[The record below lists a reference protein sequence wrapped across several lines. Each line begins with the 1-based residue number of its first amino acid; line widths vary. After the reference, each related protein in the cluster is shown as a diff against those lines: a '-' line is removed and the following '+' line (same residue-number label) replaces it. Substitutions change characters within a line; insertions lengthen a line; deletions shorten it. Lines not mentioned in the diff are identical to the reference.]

1 PLVSLYRRSED
12 FGQWLH
18 RLDAS
23 DVRAGQHSAHAD
35 GAELP
40 CDGICLA
47 SALWSQRSELVVVVP
62 LPTVTGRTV
71 SDQMDGRVGDGACGV
86 GRLDQLTV
94 EGIGH
99 QLGRLRQRQPA
110 KVVDLLARGEA
121 CVPVG
126 AHQEIVDLL
135 HARGSWVAVGSGRF
149 HDPAEKPGLLVD
161 LSQGAR
167 CEVFSGLDLALWKG
181 PVAVPRTVDYRHLES
196 LRRVAS
202 DDQTS

>member
-1 PLVSLYRRSED
+1 GNDVAVGAEDRRAPRHLVEEGSDAGRGCPFRQPLVSLYRRSED

-86 GRLDQLTV
+86 
-94 EGIGH
+94 
-99 QLGRLRQRQPA
+99 
-110 KVVDLLARGEA
+110 
-121 CVPVG
+121 
-126 AHQEIVDLL
+126 
-135 HARGSWVAVGSGRF
+135 
-149 HDPAEKPGLLVD
+149 
-161 LSQGAR
+161 
-167 CEVFSGLDLALWKG
+167 
-181 PVAVPRTVDYRHLES
+181 
-196 LRRVAS
+196 
-202 DDQTS
+202 